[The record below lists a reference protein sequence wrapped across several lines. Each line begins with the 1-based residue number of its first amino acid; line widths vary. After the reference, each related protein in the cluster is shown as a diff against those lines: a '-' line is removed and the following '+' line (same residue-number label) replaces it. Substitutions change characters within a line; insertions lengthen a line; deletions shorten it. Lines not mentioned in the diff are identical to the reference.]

1 MPQRHIAAIILGGGR
16 GTRLQ
21 PLTRERAKPAVPL
34 AGKYRLIDIPISN
47 CINSDINRIFVLTQ
61 FLSASLHRHVYDTY
75 KFDSFSGGFIE
86 LLPAEQTLT
95 HNDWYQGTADA
106 VRRQLLEIKNSS
118 AETVIILAGDHLYR
132 MNYNSLI
139 AYHQKKNADITIS
152 TIHVAQ
158 DDCCRFGI
166 MKTNPNDKIIDYY
179 EKPTNQNLLQTL
191 AINSKIDKPFIAS
204 MGIYTFK
211 MTVLEKLLLQST
223 AKDFGSEIIPENIH
237 NYDVF
242 AYPFEG
248 YWEDIGTIKSFFDAN
263 IALTHP
269 KPVFNFYE
277 RHHPIFTRSRFLPP
291 SRVRNC
297 TIENSILTEGSRL
310 GAATILNSIIGLRGV
325 VRSESRLH
333 SVVMMGADYYEM
345 KADFEHNER
354 QGIPHLGIGN
364 RCIIERAIIDKNARI
379 GDNVIISD
387 QQGQPNAEHDFCVV
401 KDGITVIPKN
411 AIIKPGTVL

>member
-1 MPQRHIAAIILGGGR
+1 MPQRHTAAIILGGGR

-21 PLTRERAKPAVPL
+21 PLTRERAKPAVPI

-75 KFDSFSGGFIE
+75 KFDGFSGGFIE

-95 HNDWYQGTADA
+95 QNDWYQGTADA
-106 VRRQLLEIKNSS
+106 VRRQLLEIKN
-118 AETVIILAGDHLYR
+118 AGADTVIVLAGDHLYR
-132 MNYNSLI
+132 MNYKNLI

-152 TIHVAQ
+152 TTHVAQ
-158 DDCCRFGI
+158 DDCRRFGI
-166 MKTNPNDKIIDYY
+166 MKINSSGKIVDYH
-179 EKPTNQNLLQTL
+179 EKPTDRSILQTL
-191 AINSKIDKPFIAS
+191 AIGSDHDKPYIAS

-211 MTVLEKLLLQST
+211 MAVLEKLLVQT
-223 AKDFGSEIIPENIH
+223 TGKDFGSEIIPENIH
-237 NYDVF
+237 NYNVF

-263 IALTHP
+263 IALTQP
-269 KPVFNFYE
+269 NPLFNFYE

-310 GAATILNSIIGLRGV
+310 GEASIVNSIIGLRGV
-325 VRSESRLH
+325 VRSESHLH

-345 KADFEHNER
+345 NVDFEHNER
-354 QGIPHLGIGN
+354 LGIPHLGIGN

-379 GDNVIISD
+379 GDDVIISD
-387 QQGQPNAEHDFCVV
+387 KKGQPDSEHGFCVI

-411 AIIKPGTVL
+411 AVIRAGTVL